1 MQETQDQQEKFL
13 DEVVNQIKKEWI
25 YNIKPSDEN
34 RVKLFAGEGGQMV
47 QSDINSFLYI
57 GGFMGT

>member
-1 MQETQDQQEKFL
+1 
-13 DEVVNQIKKEWI
+13 VNQIKKEWI